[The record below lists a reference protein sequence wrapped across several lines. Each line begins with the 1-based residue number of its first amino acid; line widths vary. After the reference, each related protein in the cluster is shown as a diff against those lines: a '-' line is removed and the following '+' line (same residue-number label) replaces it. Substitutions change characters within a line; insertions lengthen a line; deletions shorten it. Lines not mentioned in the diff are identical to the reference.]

1 MLFDPGDICCQ
12 YHMDHY
18 PFPNRIGRLSQ
29 SSTIPHENA
38 DKYTNAWL
46 EPHVGGG
53 TSTPYKMQM
62 VQKSATDL
70 SYLWLQYSTQ

>member
-29 SSTIPHENA
+29 SSTIPHGNA
-38 DKYTNAWL
+38 DKYTNA
-46 EPHVGGG
+46 
-53 TSTPYKMQM
+53 
-62 VQKSATDL
+62 
-70 SYLWLQYSTQ
+70 